1 MAARA
6 HPYIANSSQQ
16 AKAKLLAGAG
26 LASVEEIFAAIPQ
39 DLRLHRALRL
49 PEALGSEYALRRHVE
64 GILARN
70 RSTSDHLSFLG
81 GGVWQHYVPAVVDTV
96 VGRDEFLTAYG
107 ADAYADHGKYQA
119 LFESAS
125 MLGELLEMDAVS
137 TSTYDWANSAA
148 SACRMAVRLTG
159 RRRVLLA
166 ATVSPSR
173 HAVMENSCLP
183 EIALERVACDRGTG
197 RLDLADLETR
207 MSRGAA
213 PAAVYFENPSYL
225 GFFEDQ
231 GRAIAEM
238 AHRRGAEVIVGVDP
252 SSLGIARPPAAYGA
266 DIVCGDLQPLGV
278 HMQWGGGL
286 SGFLAMRDEERY
298 LAECPLQLFGLTE
311 TVAPGEYGFGKVLPA
326 RTSYVAREQGKD
338 FVGTVTALHAIAAG
352 VYLALVGPQGMRE
365 LGEGIVQRRAYL
377 VALLREIPGVK
388 APRLSA
394 PGFKEVVVNFDA
406 TGLTVREINRRLL
419 EQGIFGGKDLSG
431 TFPWLGQSALY
442 AVTEVHGAGDLERL
456 AQALREVCPG

>member
-1 MAARA
+1 MATRA

-16 AKAKLLAGAG
+16 AKAKLLQGMG
-26 LASVEEIFAAIPQ
+26 LESVEEIFAAIPQ
-39 DLRLHRALRL
+39 ELRLHRALQL
-49 PEALGSEYALRRHVE
+49 PEPLGSEFALRRHVE
-64 GILARN
+64 GILAKN

-96 VGRDEFLTAYG
+96 IGRDEFLTAYG

-119 LFESAS
+119 LFETAS

-137 TSTYDWANSAA
+137 TSTYDWANAAA
-148 SACRMAVRLTG
+148 SACRMAARLTE
-159 RRRVLLA
+159 RRQVLVA
-166 ATVSPSR
+166 ATVSPGR
-173 HAVMENSCLP
+173 YAVVENYCLP
-183 EIALERVACDRGTG
+183 AIELERVACERGTG
-197 RLDLADLETR
+197 RLDLADLEARLGDET
-207 MSRGAA
+207 
-213 PAAVYFENPSYL
+213 AAVYFENPSYL
-225 GFFEDQ
+225 GAFEDQ

-266 DIVCGDLQPLGV
+266 DIVCGDLQPFGV

-298 LAECPLQLFGLTE
+298 LGECPLQLFGLTE
-311 TVAPGEYGFGKVLPA
+311 TVAKGEYGFGKVLPA

-338 FVGTVTALHAIAAG
+338 FVGTVTALYAIAAG
-352 VYLALVGPQGMRE
+352 VHLALLGPQGMRE

-377 VALLREIPGVK
+377 VALLRDIPGVL

-394 PGFKEVVVNFDA
+394 PGFKEIVVNFDA

-419 EQGIFGGKDLSG
+419 ERGIFGGKDLSQE
-431 TFPWLGQSALY
+431 FSWLGQSALY

-456 AQALREVCPG
+456 AEALREVCVA